1 MIKLVNRLKLIFYA
15 TNIAYFSQTTK
26 FGCLK
31 NQSRQENHTICS
43 FFYVLTP
50 FSKLLYRSFLTQ
62 LSQMGMFREV
72 TGELN

>member
-43 FFYVLTP
+43 FFLRFDT
-50 FSKLLYRSFLTQ
+50 FLKAA
-62 LSQMGMFREV
+62 V
-72 TGELN
+72 P

>member
-31 NQSRQENHTICS
+31 INQDKKII
-43 FFYVLTP
+43 P
-50 FSKLLYRSFLTQ
+50 LLLFLRFDTF
-62 LSQMGMFREV
+62 LKAAV
-72 TGELN
+72 P

>member
-1 MIKLVNRLKLIFYA
+1 MIKLVNRLKLIFHA

-50 FSKLLYRSFLTQ
+50 FSKLQYRSFLTQ
-62 LSQMGMFREV
+62 LSQIGMFREV

>member
-31 NQSRQENHTICS
+31 NQSRQENHTIA
-43 FFYVLTP
+43 P
-50 FSKLLYRSFLTQ
+50 FLRFDTFLKAA
-62 LSQMGMFREV
+62 V
-72 TGELN
+72 P